1 MGQYQSVPSSSTVPT
16 INYSTAA
23 TTNIG
28 AFALTNGQGKSSLV
42 VRESI
47 TNTYFT
53 LPADYSFQIQNGG
66 LSKSG
71 AFYLALRAFTNFN
84 FRSFEISA
92 VVIAEVFGLVPT
104 VCTYKGQLCS
114 ISTSNNYKL
123 TLYITSTVN
132 ANDPVTLLD
141 SLAVREFVF
150 EGDSNT
156 ITVDFKYVVYNKS
169 TSCFVVADASVT
181 IICNYSPNGLVNT
194 ITDTDSTVVT
204 FDFVFNGNL
213 TTDSYL
219 STIRPYVGQ
228 TTLTEETVT
237 QFNKN
242 ALYNLGNDYMGSLT
256 IVWSQANPP
265 ILCAVES
272 DINSAQVGA
281 VNYNN

>member
-1 MGQYQSVPSSSTVPT
+1 MGQYQSLPSTSSTST

-23 TTNIG
+23 STVIG
-28 AFALTNGQGKSSLV
+28 AFALTNGQRNPSILV
-42 VRESI
+42 LDST

-66 LSKSG
+66 LSQSG

-84 FRSFEISA
+84 FRDFVISA

-104 VCTYKGQLCS
+104 VCTYKGQICA
-114 ISTSNNYKL
+114 IGASNDYKL
-123 TLYITSTVN
+123 TLSITSTVN

-156 ITVDFKYVVYNKS
+156 VTVDFKYVVYKKS

-181 IICNYSPNGLVNT
+181 ILCNFSPNGLVKTVNNN
-194 ITDTDSTVVT
+194 DSTVVT

-213 TTDSYL
+213 TSDTYL
-219 STIRPYVGQ
+219 STVRPYIGQ
-228 TTLTEETVT
+228 TTLTDTAVT
-237 QFNKN
+237 EFNSN

-256 IVWSQANPP
+256 IVWSEANPP
-265 ILCAVES
+265 IICAVES

-281 VNYNN
+281 VNYNI